1 MLSKE
6 LGCHLFRE
14 ISVKESWEDPK
25 RVYYDLWRMYNVTS
39 PGSPS
44 WAQRKRFSHKVQ
56 HKIPTLNSKPLTPQS
71 RSPLVPRKVTQH
83 NHEDQVEFRKVLTS
97 STQSINFNSTSY
109 LGSASLRQ
117 DSKSNSVDKNQIPPL
132 SSTGDQ
138 FNRTIDQ
145 VNLNAA
151 FKTMSLNRKR
161 RHAITSL

>member
-39 PGSPS
+39 HGSPS

-56 HKIPTLNSKPLTPQS
+56 HKIPTLNSKPSTPQS
-71 RSPLVPRKVTQH
+71 RSPLVPRKVTQQ
-83 NHEDQVEFRKVLTS
+83 NHEDHFEFNKVLTS
-97 STQSINFNSTSY
+97 SQSINFNETNCLES
-109 LGSASLRQ
+109 LALRQ
-117 DSKSNSVDKNQIPPL
+117 DGIRSNSVDKNPIL
-132 SSTGDQ
+132 LSTGGQ
-138 FNRTIDQ
+138 LNRSTIDP

-151 FKTMSLNRKR
+151 FKTMSLNKKR
-161 RHAITSL
+161 RHAITSLT